1 MEPEV
6 HVREH
11 PVPGA
16 GRAFDLRLD
25 DGTVVTITVD
35 PVSGERQLSA
45 RGADED
51 APGLVVRLDE
61 ARAVVLGT
69 LLGGLDVVV
78 GATGQA
84 PPARGAGVETLTVP
98 AGSSAVGRRLADID
112 LPDPE
117 GARVLAVIR
126 DDTPELL
133 EDDPDRPVQPGDR
146 LVLVGRPG
154 PRAELRSQLGG

>member
-1 MEPEV
+1 M
-6 HVREH
+6 
-11 PVPGA
+11 
-16 GRAFDLRLD
+16 
-25 DGTVVTITVD
+25 
-35 PVSGERQLSA
+35 
-45 RGADED
+45 
-51 APGLVVRLDE
+51 
-61 ARAVVLGT
+61 
-69 LLGGLDVVV
+69 
-78 GATGQA
+78 
-84 PPARGAGVETLTVP
+84 ETLTVP
-98 AGSSAVGRRLADID
+98 AGSPAVGRRLADID